1 MEKRTLLSVM
11 LTALFAALAAV
22 GAFIRIPLPP
32 VPVTLQTL
40 FALVAGLV
48 LPLRLSL
55 GSMLAYL
62 FIGLIGLPIFTTGG
76 GIAAIAGPTGG
87 YLAGLVAAV
96 IVEAIV
102 LRLVPRKNM
111 ATYLLAA
118 LLATM
123 AIYIP
128 GLLWLKS
135 SLSLSWS
142 ATFISG
148 LVPFILGD
156 VLKLIA
162 SAFVATRVAPRVE
175 MLLATSDGDED

>member
-1 MEKRTLLSVM
+1 MERRTLISVM
-11 LTALFAALAAV
+11 LTALFAALTAV

-40 FALVAGLV
+40 FALVAGLA
-48 LPLRLSL
+48 LPLKLSL

-62 FIGLIGLPIFTTGG
+62 FIGLIGLPVFTTGG

-87 YLAGLVAAV
+87 YLVGLVAAV

-102 LRLVPRKNM
+102 LRLVPRKNV
-111 ATYLLAA
+111 ASYLLAA
-118 LLATM
+118 LLATV

-135 SLSLSWS
+135 SLTLSWS
-142 ATFISG
+142 ATLISG
-148 LVPFILGD
+148 LVPFIAGD

-162 SAFVATRVAPRVE
+162 SALVAVKVAPRIEV
-175 MLLATSDGDED
+175 LLAVGSGEED